1 MQNEKIKQNP
11 WLFFANNDLALAEL
25 AIDDLQFTGQVAFL
39 CQQAIEKYLKAFLF
53 ENKIQIRKIHDL
65 EKLYSEVR
73 KIKDFGINEN
83 LLQILRNLYVESRYP
98 TDVAFLE
105 SGVLPTKED
114 AQSYLDFAK
123 KVANIIKT
131 ELEEKNYPLNKNN
144 IISPSCTS

>member
-1 MQNEKIKQNP
+1 MPNEETKKNP
-11 WLFFANNDLALAEL
+11 WLFFADNDLALAEV
-25 AIDDLQFTGQVAFL
+25 AIDNPQFTGQVAFL

-53 ENKIQIRKIHDL
+53 ENKVKIKKIHDL

-98 TDVAFLE
+98 EDIAFLE

-123 KVANIIKT
+123 EVASIIKK
-131 ELEEKNYPLNKNN
+131 E
-144 IISPSCTS
+144 IR

>member
-1 MQNEKIKQNP
+1 MQNEKTKQNP

-25 AIDDLQFTGQVAFL
+25 AIDNLQFTGQVAFL

-53 ENKIQIRKIHDL
+53 ENRIQIRKIHDL

-105 SGVLPTKED
+105 NGVLPTKED

-123 KVANIIKT
+123 RVANIIKT
-131 ELEEKNYPLNKNN
+131 ELEEKKEPKEPA
-144 IISPSCTS
+144 PSQNS

>member
-1 MQNEKIKQNP
+1 MQNEKAKQNP
-11 WLFFANNDLALAEL
+11 WLFFADNDLALAEV
-25 AIDDLQFTGQVAFL
+25 AIDNLQFTGQVAFL

-53 ENKIQIRKIHDL
+53 ENKVQIKKIHDL

-98 TDVAFLE
+98 TDIAFLE
-105 SGVLPTKED
+105 NGFLPTKED

-123 KVANIIKT
+123 EIASIIK
-131 ELEEKNYPLNKNN
+131 EEINN
-144 IISPSCTS
+144 PSQT

>member
-1 MQNEKIKQNP
+1 MPNEEIKQNP
-11 WLFFANNDLALAEL
+11 WLFFADNDLALAEL
-25 AIDDLQFTGQVAFL
+25 AIDNIQFTGQVAFL

-53 ENKIQIRKIHDL
+53 ENKVQIKKIHDL

-98 TDVAFLE
+98 ADIAFLE

-123 KVANIIKT
+123 EIASIIK
-131 ELEEKNYPLNKNN
+131 EEIK
-144 IISPSCTS
+144 

>member
-123 KVANIIKT
+123 RVANIIKT
-131 ELEEKNYPLNKNN
+131 ELEEKESKEPA
-144 IISPSCTS
+144 PSQSS